1 MRHDH
6 HTRPFGFDRIF
17 AAASHPEAS
26 RQDLELQLA
35 MLQAE
40 NAERAEQTPAALARA
55 RDDGFAAGLAQARAE
70 IAAALAQA
78 SGAIDA
84 GLVRLAANLD
94 SIEARIAAGAAEA
107 TLAAAEL
114 IAARAIETDVLLPVE
129 AAIGRVVAQLGR
141 GVALAIRVH
150 PSLLA
155 QLQAR
160 LAASA
165 TANRRPA
172 LHFDGDTALAP
183 GDAVIDWES
192 GGLTLDRAARV
203 AAVAA
208 ALGLP
213 LPGGTAG
220 FGAENERQ
228 FQPDDELAAV
238 ASL

>member
-40 NAERAEQTPAALARA
+40 NAERATQVPAALARA

-84 GLVRLAANLD
+84 GVAQLGADLD

-114 IAARAIETDVLLPVE
+114 IAARAIDADVLLPVE
-129 AAIGRVVAQLGR
+129 AAIRRVVAQLGR

-155 QLQAR
+155 QLQTR
-160 LAASA
+160 LAEKAA
-165 TANRRPA
+165 TTRWPA
-172 LHFDGDTALAP
+172 LHFDGDAALAP
-183 GDAVIDWES
+183 GDVVIDWES

-213 LPGGTAG
+213 PSGGTAG
-220 FGAENERQ
+220 FGAENEHQ